1 MDVKYAYYYS
11 SKGYKVIGGVAAQ
24 FLKADGSVDGN
35 SYALSSHAHSNYV
48 DLTNFQIIQ
57 GLKRFSNLGAPG
69 SFSIELYANNGYDPG
84 VNFHKSGI
92 YTGSLRMTAI
102 DTFTFFNGA
111 GDNTVGISVNKVTA
125 KGGVVHPAYNDANK
139 TFTTDGGVF
148 DLNTLSS
155 APSKQVRIA
164 ADGNYHNVTL
174 NGALTVV
181 VLEGGSSHNTNIVLP
196 TNATAGQEVQ
206 CFNESSYNAGVR
218 REGSSGVIGLS
229 SQTMQRFTF
238 VLDAPGEVVGG
249 SGSGKWYSSLMV
261 INLNTL

>member
-1 MDVKYAYYYS
+1 M
-11 SKGYKVIGGVAAQ
+11 
-24 FLKADGSVDGN
+24 
-35 SYALSSHAHSNYV
+35 
-48 DLTNFQIIQ
+48 
-57 GLKRFSNLGAPG
+57 GAPG

-84 VNFHKSGI
+84 INFHKSGL
-92 YTGSLRMTAI
+92 YTGSIRMTAI
-102 DTFTFFNGA
+102 DTITFFNGA
-111 GDNTVGISVNKVTA
+111 GDDKLSISVYKA
-125 KGGVVHPAYNDANK
+125 KSTNGFVHLAYNDPMKVLAS
-139 TFTTDGGVF
+139 DGSVF